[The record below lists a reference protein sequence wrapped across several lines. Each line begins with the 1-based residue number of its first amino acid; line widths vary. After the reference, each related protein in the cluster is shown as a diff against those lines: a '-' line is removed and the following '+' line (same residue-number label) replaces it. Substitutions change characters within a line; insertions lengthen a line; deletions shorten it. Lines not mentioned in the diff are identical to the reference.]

1 MKKNV
6 GNIDKIV
13 RVLIAIV
20 AAYFAYTGEFESAW
34 IAYVLWA
41 VAILMLLTALMGRC
55 GLYSVCGASTCK
67 VKEKE

>member
-13 RVLIAIV
+13 RVIIAIV
-20 AAYFAYTGEFESAW
+20 AAYFAYTKEFESAW

-41 VAILMLLTALMGRC
+41 VAIIMLVTALMSRC
-55 GLYSVCGASTCK
+55 GLYAIFGASTCK